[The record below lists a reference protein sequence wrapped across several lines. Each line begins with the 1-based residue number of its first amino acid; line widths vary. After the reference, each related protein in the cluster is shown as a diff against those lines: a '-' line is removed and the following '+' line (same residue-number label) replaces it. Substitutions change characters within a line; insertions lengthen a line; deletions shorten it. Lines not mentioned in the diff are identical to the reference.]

1 VFEGIGERP
10 VLSINRDFSAPVIV
24 DANRSRADLA
34 LLSARDDNP
43 FARYEATQQLML
55 DTLIAAIGGAPSDP
69 GPVIEAVRA
78 TLCSDEL
85 DAAFMAEAV
94 SLPNEALIGDQ
105 MDKVD
110 PEAIH
115 AARAS
120 LLIGLGRE
128 LEAQWRGLYE
138 AAARTDSFQLS
149 PAAKGARRLRTVAL
163 SYLVEAGGEEACELA
178 FAQFAQAN
186 NMTDRQ
192 GALRVLADS
201 DAPQRTQ
208 ALAMF
213 YDRYRSDALVID
225 KWFAAQA
232 LSYRDD
238 TPAIVERLAH
248 HPDFTL
254 ANPNRLRALVGSFT
268 ANQRAFHDASGRG
281 YRFLADMIL
290 AVERLNPQSAAK
302 LVPPLGRWRRFDER
316 RAALMKEQLERIAG
330 TEKLSKDVYEQVSKS
345 LA

>member
-1 VFEGIGERP
+1 ME
-10 VLSINRDFSAPVIV
+10 
-24 DANRSRADLA
+24 
-34 LLSARDDNP
+34 
-43 FARYEATQQLML
+43 Q
-55 DTLIAAIGGAPSDP
+55 
-69 GPVIEAVRA
+69 
-78 TLCSDEL
+78 
-85 DAAFMAEAV
+85 
-94 SLPNEALIGDQ
+94 
-105 MDKVD
+105 VD

-115 AARAS
+115 AARDRLLTS
-120 LLIGLGRE
+120 LGQE
-128 LEAQWRGLYE
+128 LEPSWRSLYD
-138 AAARTDSFQLS
+138 ASGSGRPFQLS
-149 PAAKGARRLRTVAL
+149 PAAKGSRRLRTVAL
-163 SYLVEAGGEEACELA
+163 SYLVQAGGEETWQLA
-178 FAQFAQAN
+178 FAQFIQAN

-192 GALRVLADS
+192 GAMRVLGDS
-201 DAPQRTQ
+201 DAPQRTE
-208 ALAMF
+208 ALGLF

-238 TPAIVERLAH
+238 TPETVERLAR

-290 AVERLNPQSAAK
+290 TVERLNPQSAAK

-316 RAALMKEQLERIAG
+316 RAKLMKEQLQRIAA
-330 TEKLSKDVYEQVSKS
+330 TERLSKDVYEQVSKS